1 MDVLRQCIQTRAYE
15 RRQGSNAFAWS
26 SSMEINMSKG
36 LVNLTFAYPSILTV
50 SIYDGCLEIATAMA
64 CWVEQRRLGKEVKH
78 FLDCMRAWAAWVC
91 GARTEW
97 SFVWRLLALSHSF
110 LLPFSLSFSLSL
122 FYLFF
127 YFLYFSFTF
136 LYLSLPFFC
145 HHSFFK
151 QAKAD
156 TFLKQGYSFGWLE
169 LAVWRYVISL
179 TLGLLCESQVCNAG
193 VSFWVCSHSKEYQS
207 VQLMQCLCSWASYVP
222 CSS

>member
-36 LVNLTFAYPSILTV
+36 LVNLTFSYSSILTV
-50 SIYDGCLEIATAMA
+50 GINDGCLGIAVVMA
-64 CWVEQRRLGKEVKH
+64 CWVGQQRPGKEAKH
-78 FLDCMRAWAAWVC
+78 FIDCMRVWAAWVC

-127 YFLYFSFTF
+127 YFLYFYFTF
-136 LYLSLPFFC
+136 FYISLSLFFVTTLFL
-145 HHSFFK
+145 SK
-151 QAKAD
+151 LRLTPSWNKD
-156 TFLKQGYSFGWLE
+156 TPLDDWNL
-169 LAVWRYVISL
+169 
-179 TLGLLCESQVCNAG
+179 
-193 VSFWVCSHSKEYQS
+193 
-207 VQLMQCLCSWASYVP
+207 
-222 CSS
+222 